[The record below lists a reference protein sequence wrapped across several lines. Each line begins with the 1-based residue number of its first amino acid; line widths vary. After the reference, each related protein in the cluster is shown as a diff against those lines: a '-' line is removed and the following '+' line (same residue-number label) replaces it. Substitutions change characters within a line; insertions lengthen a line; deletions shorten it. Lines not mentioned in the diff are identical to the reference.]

1 MIELKALSLRADYA
15 FDVLLGQKTTEYRS
29 WNTNYRGDLLICST
43 ARKIKGC
50 IEGHALCVVKIID
63 VFKFSDNTYAW
74 KLEYMNPIKPFKV
87 KGQQRMFN
95 VDDKLIELPPM
106 IKGKYET
113 GDIPKSVENE
123 LAIWFDK
130 TFEPLIYK

>member
-1 MIELKALSLRADYA
+1 MKALSLRADYA

-29 WNTNYRGDLLICST
+29 WNTNYRGELLICST
-43 ARKIKGC
+43 ARKIKGF
-50 IEGHALCVVKIID
+50 IEGRALCVVKITD
-63 VFKFSDNTYAW
+63 VFQFSDNTYAW
-74 KLEYMNPIKPFKV
+74 KLEYMNPIKPFRV

-106 IKGKYET
+106 LKGYET
-113 GDIPKSVENE
+113 GDIPKPVEDE
-123 LAIWFDK
+123 LAAWFDK